1 MSLKCHM
8 ETVEK
13 LSARSSQ
20 IVVLIGKS
28 ISVLFEF
35 IKDQFAQEVDQD
47 LTSV

>member
-20 IVVLIGKS
+20 IMVLIGKS
-28 ISVLFEF
+28 ISFLFELL
-35 IKDQFAQEVDQD
+35 KDQLGQKVGED
-47 LTSV
+47 LPSV